1 MAEQLTVLLSRMHAG
16 DRAAR
21 DALFAAAYEE
31 LLRLAHARLRG
42 GGRNTVLDTTALV
55 NESYLRWVSLGQLK
69 LEDRKAFFAYASRVM
84 QSVIVD
90 YARARLAEKRGG
102 HYQKMTLYTGI
113 EHEFG
118 RDEEAV
124 LKVHE
129 ALQELE
135 KADKRAAE
143 MVRMR
148 FFGGY
153 TVKEIA
159 ATLEVDERTVQRD
172 WDKARVLLEAIL
184 KLDSI

>member
-1 MAEQLTVLLSRMHAG
+1 MPEQLTVLLSRMQAG

-21 DALFAAAYEE
+21 DALFDAAYEE
-31 LLRLAHARLRG
+31 LRRLAHSRLRG

-55 NESYLRWVSLGQLK
+55 HDSYLRWVNLGQLK

-90 YARARLAEKRGG
+90 GARARLAEKRGG
-102 HYQKMTLYTGI
+102 GHQKMTLHTGI

-118 RDEEAV
+118 RDEESI

-129 ALQELE
+129 ALQGLE
-135 KADKRAAE
+135 KADERAAQ

-153 TVKEIA
+153 SVKEIA
-159 ATLEVDERTVQRD
+159 ETLEVDERTVQRD
-172 WDKARVLLEAIL
+172 WERAKVLLEAIL
-184 KLDSI
+184 KLM